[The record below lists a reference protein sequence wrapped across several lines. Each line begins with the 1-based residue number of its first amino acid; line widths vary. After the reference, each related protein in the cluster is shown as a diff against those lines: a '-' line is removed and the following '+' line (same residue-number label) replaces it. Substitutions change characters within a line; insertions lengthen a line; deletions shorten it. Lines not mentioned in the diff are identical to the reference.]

1 MEFQQILKG
10 LILVKLMN
18 HLAIE
23 VLSDAFQ
30 RIPSAG
36 ILKNVSEEG
45 NRIQEIIEG
54 DGNPEEKRVSLF
66 PLLSM

>member
-23 VLSDAFQ
+23 VLCDAFQ

-54 DGNPEEKRVSLF
+54 DGNPEEKKVSLF

>member
-1 MEFQQILKG
+1 
-10 LILVKLMN
+10 MN

-30 RIPSAG
+30 SIPSAG

-54 DGNPEEKRVSLF
+54 DGNPEEKKVSLF